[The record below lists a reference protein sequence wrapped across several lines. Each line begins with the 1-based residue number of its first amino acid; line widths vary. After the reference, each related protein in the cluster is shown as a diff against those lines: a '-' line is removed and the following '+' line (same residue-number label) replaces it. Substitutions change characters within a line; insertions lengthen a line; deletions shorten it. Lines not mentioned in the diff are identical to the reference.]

1 MKQVP
6 TATPSIRNKVVRT
19 SLGKTVESKWGHT
32 FSVGKNA
39 NQITNEIG
47 IAIVIA
53 TMAAPIVHASILFR
67 LRPRNENK
75 LVYLNAVIIRSS
87 KGSLTALSRRWNSNG
102 GSQKSF
108 NERLFSLAL
117 PIRQS

>member
-1 MKQVP
+1 MKEVP
-6 TATPSIRNKVVRT
+6 TATPSIRNKVVPT
-19 SLGKTVESKWGHT
+19 SRGKTVESKWGHT
-32 FSVGKNA
+32 FSDGKNA

-53 TMAAPIVHASILFR
+53 TMTDPSVHASILFTH
-67 LRPRNENK
+67 RPGNGNK
-75 LVYLNAVIIRSS
+75 LLYLNAVIIRSS
-87 KGSLTALSRRWNSNG
+87 KGSLTALSRRWNCNG

-108 NERLFSLAL
+108 NERLISLAQ